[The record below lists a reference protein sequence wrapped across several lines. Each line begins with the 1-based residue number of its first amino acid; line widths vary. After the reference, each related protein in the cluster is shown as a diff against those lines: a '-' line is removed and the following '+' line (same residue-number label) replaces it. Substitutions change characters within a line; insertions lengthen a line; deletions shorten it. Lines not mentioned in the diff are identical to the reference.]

1 MKYLP
6 IFFGFK
12 GKPKPACN
20 VLLLFLIVLMYVTN
34 TKWVFKGKPEPA
46 FSHLGRKIFFLKV
59 FVVFNF
65 FFKFFVVFDFF

>member
-34 TKWVFKGKPEPA
+34 TKWVKGKT
-46 FSHLGRKIFFLKV
+46 
-59 FVVFNF
+59 
-65 FFKFFVVFDFF
+65 FDAENIESKLF

>member
-46 FSHLGRKIFFLKV
+46 FSHLGRKIFIFI
-59 FVVFNF
+59 
-65 FFKFFVVFDFF
+65 FFKGFCSF